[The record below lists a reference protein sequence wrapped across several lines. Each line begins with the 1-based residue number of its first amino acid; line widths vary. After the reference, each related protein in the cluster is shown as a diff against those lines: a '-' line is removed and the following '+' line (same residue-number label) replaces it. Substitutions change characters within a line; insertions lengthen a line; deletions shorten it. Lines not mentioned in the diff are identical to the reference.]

1 MRTDLIKF
9 ERGTIGFKCLNKEKD
24 GLSKFGVMLNDMNK
38 EIFDDMTIIC
48 PCCGSPVKLD
58 LIHINFKKSSMMISK
73 WFSYL
78 AMCSNAACSYQYNA
92 FLKKE
97 FWEEIQINKNKIS
110 HTMTFGLSPGT
121 LSLPIDDTYVLQD
134 LLILC
139 KEAGY
144 KKIMFGARN
153 AFNQIKKIGTKN
165 SSYKLDPKKYAKH
178 CYDLSDGFSTNMMT
192 VIGYKDKNKD
202 CKYNNI
208 SALSYI
214 FYNILKIG
222 SRKDTKDAETKKQ
235 SMQHFYV
242 SYLPKNVKIVGIT
255 GSNGKTT
262 TKDMV
267 YSVLSQK
274 YRCKKTEGNYNNHIG
289 LPFTILQ
296 LEDGDEIAVLE
307 MGMSGFGE
315 IDKLCEIS
323 SPDYGIITN
332 IGDSHLEFLK
342 TRENVFKAKG
352 EMIKYISEENLIV
365 YGDDFYLRN
374 LVGLTVGFGDNC
386 KEQIRD
392 FQDMESGLEFML
404 DGENYHVGLNGKHN
418 CLNAAMSVV
427 IGKKLKIDSSLI
439 QKGFQNLELTPM
451 RFQKIEKDSI
461 IYINDAYNASPISM
475 NYSLETFDKLYNER
489 EKIVVLGDMLEL
501 GENEI
506 EYHKQVLEKALSIRV
521 DKIYIY
527 GERMKKAQSLLENS
541 DKIEHFQDKKRI
553 SEKIKKSPLER
564 KAVLLKGSRGMKMEE
579 IIEG

>member
-1 MRTDLIKF
+1 MKILTEILQQKYNL
-9 ERGTIGFKCLNKEKD
+9 LN
-24 GLSKFGVMLNDMNK
+24 LK
-38 EIFDDMTIIC
+38 EIANVVMD
-48 PCCGSPVKLD
+48 
-58 LIHINFKKSSMMISK
+58 
-73 WFSYL
+73 
-78 AMCSNAACSYQYNA
+78 
-92 FLKKE
+92 
-97 FWEEIQINKNKIS
+97 
-110 HTMTFGLSPGT
+110 
-121 LSLPIDDTYVLQD
+121 
-134 LLILC
+134 
-139 KEAGY
+139 
-144 KKIMFGARN
+144 
-153 AFNQIKKIGTKN
+153 
-165 SSYKLDPKKYAKH
+165 
-178 CYDLSDGFSTNMMT
+178 
-192 VIGYKDKNKD
+192 
-202 CKYNNI
+202 
-208 SALSYI
+208 
-214 FYNILKIG
+214 
-222 SRKDTKDAETKKQ
+222 SRKVKENSLFFAINNGNNYIDEVLEKGATLVIADNYLGSDKRVIKVEDTIVA
-235 SMQHFYV
+235 MQELARDYRKALKLV
-242 SYLPKNVKIVGIT
+242 IIGIT

-374 LVGLTVGFGDNC
+374 LAGATVGFGDNC

-475 NYSLETFDKLYNER
+475 NYSLETFDKLYNDR

>member
-1 MRTDLIKF
+1 MKILTEILQQKYNL
-9 ERGTIGFKCLNKEKD
+9 LN
-24 GLSKFGVMLNDMNK
+24 LK
-38 EIFDDMTIIC
+38 EIANVVMD
-48 PCCGSPVKLD
+48 
-58 LIHINFKKSSMMISK
+58 
-73 WFSYL
+73 
-78 AMCSNAACSYQYNA
+78 
-92 FLKKE
+92 
-97 FWEEIQINKNKIS
+97 
-110 HTMTFGLSPGT
+110 
-121 LSLPIDDTYVLQD
+121 
-134 LLILC
+134 
-139 KEAGY
+139 
-144 KKIMFGARN
+144 
-153 AFNQIKKIGTKN
+153 
-165 SSYKLDPKKYAKH
+165 
-178 CYDLSDGFSTNMMT
+178 
-192 VIGYKDKNKD
+192 
-202 CKYNNI
+202 
-208 SALSYI
+208 
-214 FYNILKIG
+214 
-222 SRKDTKDAETKKQ
+222 SRKVKENSLFFAINNGNNYIDEVLEKGATLVIADNYLGSDKRVIKVEDTIVA
-235 SMQHFYV
+235 MQELARDYRMALKLV
-242 SYLPKNVKIVGIT
+242 IIGIT

-296 LEDGDEIAVLE
+296 LEDGDEIAFLE

>member
-1 MRTDLIKF
+1 MKILTEILQQKYNL
-9 ERGTIGFKCLNKEKD
+9 LN
-24 GLSKFGVMLNDMNK
+24 LK
-38 EIFDDMTIIC
+38 EIANVVMD
-48 PCCGSPVKLD
+48 
-58 LIHINFKKSSMMISK
+58 
-73 WFSYL
+73 
-78 AMCSNAACSYQYNA
+78 
-92 FLKKE
+92 
-97 FWEEIQINKNKIS
+97 
-110 HTMTFGLSPGT
+110 
-121 LSLPIDDTYVLQD
+121 
-134 LLILC
+134 
-139 KEAGY
+139 
-144 KKIMFGARN
+144 
-153 AFNQIKKIGTKN
+153 
-165 SSYKLDPKKYAKH
+165 
-178 CYDLSDGFSTNMMT
+178 
-192 VIGYKDKNKD
+192 
-202 CKYNNI
+202 
-208 SALSYI
+208 
-214 FYNILKIG
+214 
-222 SRKDTKDAETKKQ
+222 SRKVKENSLFFAINNGNNYIDEVLEKGATLVIADNYLGSDKRVIKVEDTIVA
-235 SMQHFYV
+235 MQELARDYRMALKLV
-242 SYLPKNVKIVGIT
+242 IIGIT

-296 LEDGDEIAVLE
+296 LEDGDEITVLE

-374 LVGLTVGFGDNC
+374 LAGATVGFGDNC

-475 NYSLETFDKLYNER
+475 NYSLETFDKLYNDR

-527 GERMKKAQSLLENS
+527 GERMKKAQSFLENS
-541 DKIEHFQDKKRI
+541 NKIEHFQDKKRI

>member
-1 MRTDLIKF
+1 MKILTEILQQKYNL
-9 ERGTIGFKCLNKEKD
+9 LN
-24 GLSKFGVMLNDMNK
+24 LK
-38 EIFDDMTIIC
+38 EIANVVMDSRKVKENSLFFAINNGNNYIDEVLEKGATLVIADNYLGSDKRVIKVEDTI
-48 PCCGSPVKLD
+48 VA
-58 LIHINFKKSSMMISK
+58 MQE
-73 WFSYL
+73 L
-78 AMCSNAACSYQYNA
+78 ARDYRKA
-92 FLKKE
+92 LK
-97 FWEEIQINKNKIS
+97 
-110 HTMTFGLSPGT
+110 
-121 LSLPIDDTYVLQD
+121 
-134 LLILC
+134 LLI
-139 KEAGY
+139 
-144 KKIMFGARN
+144 I
-153 AFNQIKKIGTKN
+153 
-165 SSYKLDPKKYAKH
+165 
-178 CYDLSDGFSTNMMT
+178 
-192 VIGYKDKNKD
+192 
-202 CKYNNI
+202 
-208 SALSYI
+208 
-214 FYNILKIG
+214 
-222 SRKDTKDAETKKQ
+222 
-235 SMQHFYV
+235 
-242 SYLPKNVKIVGIT
+242 GIT

-374 LVGLTVGFGDNC
+374 LVGVTVGFGDNC

-427 IGKKLKIDSSLI
+427 VGKKLKIDSSLI

-527 GERMKKAQSLLENS
+527 GERMKEAQSLLENS

>member
-1 MRTDLIKF
+1 MKILTEILQQKYNL
-9 ERGTIGFKCLNKEKD
+9 LN
-24 GLSKFGVMLNDMNK
+24 LK
-38 EIFDDMTIIC
+38 EIANVVMDSRKVKENSLFFAINNGNNYIDEVLEKGATLVIADNYLGSDKRVIKVEDTIIAMQELARDYRMAL
-48 PCCGSPVKLD
+48 KL
-58 LIHINFKKSSMMISK
+58 
-73 WFSYL
+73 
-78 AMCSNAACSYQYNA
+78 
-92 FLKKE
+92 
-97 FWEEIQINKNKIS
+97 
-110 HTMTFGLSPGT
+110 
-121 LSLPIDDTYVLQD
+121 
-134 LLILC
+134 
-139 KEAGY
+139 
-144 KKIMFGARN
+144 
-153 AFNQIKKIGTKN
+153 
-165 SSYKLDPKKYAKH
+165 
-178 CYDLSDGFSTNMMT
+178 
-192 VIGYKDKNKD
+192 VI
-202 CKYNNI
+202 I
-208 SALSYI
+208 
-214 FYNILKIG
+214 
-222 SRKDTKDAETKKQ
+222 
-235 SMQHFYV
+235 
-242 SYLPKNVKIVGIT
+242 GIT

-296 LEDGDEIAVLE
+296 LEAGDEIAVLE

-374 LVGLTVGFGDNC
+374 LVGVTVGFGDNC

-427 IGKKLKIDSSLI
+427 VGKKLKIDSSLI

-527 GERMKKAQSLLENS
+527 GERMKEAQSLLENS

>member
-1 MRTDLIKF
+1 MKILTEILQQKYNL
-9 ERGTIGFKCLNKEKD
+9 LN
-24 GLSKFGVMLNDMNK
+24 LK
-38 EIFDDMTIIC
+38 EIANVVMD
-48 PCCGSPVKLD
+48 
-58 LIHINFKKSSMMISK
+58 
-73 WFSYL
+73 
-78 AMCSNAACSYQYNA
+78 
-92 FLKKE
+92 
-97 FWEEIQINKNKIS
+97 
-110 HTMTFGLSPGT
+110 
-121 LSLPIDDTYVLQD
+121 
-134 LLILC
+134 
-139 KEAGY
+139 
-144 KKIMFGARN
+144 
-153 AFNQIKKIGTKN
+153 
-165 SSYKLDPKKYAKH
+165 
-178 CYDLSDGFSTNMMT
+178 
-192 VIGYKDKNKD
+192 
-202 CKYNNI
+202 
-208 SALSYI
+208 
-214 FYNILKIG
+214 
-222 SRKDTKDAETKKQ
+222 SRKVKENSLFFAINNGNNYIDEVLEKGATLVIADNYLGSDKRVIKVEDTIVA
-235 SMQHFYV
+235 MQELARDYRMALKLV
-242 SYLPKNVKIVGIT
+242 IIGIT

-451 RFQKIEKDSI
+451 RFQRIEKDSI

-475 NYSLETFDKLYNER
+475 NYSLETFDKLYNDR

>member
-1 MRTDLIKF
+1 MKILTEILQQKYNL
-9 ERGTIGFKCLNKEKD
+9 LN
-24 GLSKFGVMLNDMNK
+24 LK
-38 EIFDDMTIIC
+38 EIANVVMD
-48 PCCGSPVKLD
+48 
-58 LIHINFKKSSMMISK
+58 
-73 WFSYL
+73 
-78 AMCSNAACSYQYNA
+78 
-92 FLKKE
+92 
-97 FWEEIQINKNKIS
+97 
-110 HTMTFGLSPGT
+110 
-121 LSLPIDDTYVLQD
+121 
-134 LLILC
+134 
-139 KEAGY
+139 
-144 KKIMFGARN
+144 
-153 AFNQIKKIGTKN
+153 
-165 SSYKLDPKKYAKH
+165 
-178 CYDLSDGFSTNMMT
+178 
-192 VIGYKDKNKD
+192 
-202 CKYNNI
+202 
-208 SALSYI
+208 
-214 FYNILKIG
+214 
-222 SRKDTKDAETKKQ
+222 SRKVKENSLFFAINNGNNYIDEVLEKGATLVIADNYLGSDKRVIKVEDTIVA
-235 SMQHFYV
+235 MQELARDYRMALKLV
-242 SYLPKNVKIVGIT
+242 IIGIT

-527 GERMKKAQSLLENS
+527 GERMKEAQSLLENS

>member
-1 MRTDLIKF
+1 MKILTEILQQKYNL
-9 ERGTIGFKCLNKEKD
+9 LN
-24 GLSKFGVMLNDMNK
+24 LK
-38 EIFDDMTIIC
+38 EIANVVMDSRKVKENSLFFAINNGNNYIDEVLEKGATLVIADNYLGSDKRVIKVEDTI
-48 PCCGSPVKLD
+48 VA
-58 LIHINFKKSSMMISK
+58 MQE
-73 WFSYL
+73 L
-78 AMCSNAACSYQYNA
+78 ARDYRKA
-92 FLKKE
+92 LK
-97 FWEEIQINKNKIS
+97 
-110 HTMTFGLSPGT
+110 
-121 LSLPIDDTYVLQD
+121 
-134 LLILC
+134 LLI
-139 KEAGY
+139 
-144 KKIMFGARN
+144 I
-153 AFNQIKKIGTKN
+153 
-165 SSYKLDPKKYAKH
+165 
-178 CYDLSDGFSTNMMT
+178 
-192 VIGYKDKNKD
+192 
-202 CKYNNI
+202 
-208 SALSYI
+208 
-214 FYNILKIG
+214 
-222 SRKDTKDAETKKQ
+222 
-235 SMQHFYV
+235 
-242 SYLPKNVKIVGIT
+242 GIT

-374 LVGLTVGFGDNC
+374 LVGVTVGFGDNC